1 LGIFGG
7 SANNRNNRLYRAL
20 VERQLTVDV
29 ASSVGPTIDTG
40 LFTISATLAPGV
52 THAQVEEAIWHE
64 LERIQRDGVEQ
75 AEVERAIK
83 QTKAQFV
90 FSSESVTYEAYWL
103 GFSEVVASLD
113 WLNAWV
119 EQLAA
124 VTPEDVQRVAQKSF
138 ARHLQTVGWYVPEGE
153 EE

>member
-1 LGIFGG
+1 
-7 SANNRNNRLYRAL
+7 
-20 VERQLTVDV
+20 
-29 ASSVGPTIDTG
+29 
-40 LFTISATLAPGV
+40 
-52 THAQVEEAIWHE
+52 
-64 LERIQRDGVEQ
+64 
-75 AEVERAIK
+75 VERAIK

-124 VTPEDVQRVAQKSF
+124 VTPEDVQRVAQQTF
-138 ARHLQTVGWYVPEGE
+138 ARHRQTVGWYVPKGE